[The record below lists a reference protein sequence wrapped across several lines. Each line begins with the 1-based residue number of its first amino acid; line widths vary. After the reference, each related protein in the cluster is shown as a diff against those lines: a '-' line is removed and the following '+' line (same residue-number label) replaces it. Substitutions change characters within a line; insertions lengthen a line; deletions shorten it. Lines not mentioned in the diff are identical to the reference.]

1 MQAGLDGGAWS
12 TTGLS
17 ISLCVRACVC
27 ACVCVGWSCGTDH
40 MDAQGYRGY
49 VGQGLGCGES
59 PLSLQPTMNNSSTVV
74 GAGVRGLGFGEEE
87 RGGAA

>member
-1 MQAGLDGGAWS
+1 
-12 TTGLS
+12 
-17 ISLCVRACVC
+17 
-27 ACVCVGWSCGTDH
+27 

-87 RGGAA
+87 RGGAG